1 MLGRHR
7 LVRDGGREDKFNYLR
22 RALST
27 TYSGPSVDVF
37 KTAHPC
43 LTSFRCS
50 STIKVMLDH
59 HQPQLLSISALAN
72 VLILNSVLLVCCIH
86 DGGIRSLSDSGSL
99 NVRFPVCVFLCLLT
113 IWSHGCI
120 SFAC

>member
-7 LVRDGGREDKFNYLR
+7 LVQDGGRGYKIDYLR
-22 RALST
+22 GALST

-37 KTAHPC
+37 KTAHPW

-59 HQPQLLSISALAN
+59 HQSQLLSISALAN
-72 VLILNSVLLVCCIH
+72 VLTLNSVLSVCCIH

-99 NVRFPVCVFLCLLT
+99 DVRFRCV
-113 IWSHGCI
+113 S
-120 SFAC
+120 SYAY